1 MLGKKGLCVPAVLAG
16 FVAAMTM
23 AGCAGGPPAGAVAA
37 PQNANADIAAY
48 KLGSGDRIRL
58 IVYGEPNLSGE
69 FTVDGRGGLSLPL
82 IGNLKA
88 QGLTAGELEKQI
100 AKGLSP
106 EYLKDPSVTVEVM
119 TYRPF
124 YIVGEVKKP
133 GSYPYVNGMSVINAV
148 ALAGGFTYR
157 AREGSFGIDRS
168 IDGRAQKLY
177 GKQDTEVMPGDVITV
192 QERYF

>member
-1 MLGKKGLCVPAVLAG
+1 MLTRKSLRLSAVLTSLILA
-16 FVAAMTM
+16 VSV

-37 PQNANADIAAY
+37 PQSANTDIAAY
-48 KLGSGDRIRL
+48 RLGSGDRIRL

-82 IGNLKA
+82 VGNLKA

-106 EYLKDPSVTVEVM
+106 EFLKDPNVSVEVM

-157 AREGSFGIDRS
+157 ASEGSFGIDRTV
-168 IDGRAQKLY
+168 DGRPQKLY